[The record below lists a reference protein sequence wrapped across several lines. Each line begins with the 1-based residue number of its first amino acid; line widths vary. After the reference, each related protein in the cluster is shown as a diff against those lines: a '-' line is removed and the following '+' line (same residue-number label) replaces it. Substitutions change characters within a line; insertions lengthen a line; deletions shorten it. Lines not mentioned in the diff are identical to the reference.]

1 MRFLARSTG
10 NTRGGLAPARLNANH
25 TRLIVHDRQ
34 GPFQP
39 TIRYH
44 EQFPVL
50 EGISNQGSWMEAPP
64 GLNPDESVV
73 KSTSLYRLN
82 RLVRRPLTQPRWH
95 TPPLQLTT
103 LNKSLYRLISPYK
116 ETRCNTNPIPILAQ
130 PFAIALGTLEGGR
143 WGSVE
148 QVSTA

>member
-1 MRFLARSTG
+1 
-10 NTRGGLAPARLNANH
+10 
-25 TRLIVHDRQ
+25 
-34 GPFQP
+34 
-39 TIRYH
+39 
-44 EQFPVL
+44 
-50 EGISNQGSWMEAPP
+50 MEAPS

-82 RLVRRPLTQPRWH
+82 RLVRRPLTRPRRH
-95 TPPLQLTT
+95 IPPLQLTT

-116 ETRCNTNPIPILAQ
+116 ETRCNTNRIPILAQ
-130 PFAIALGTLEGGR
+130 PFAIALDTLEGGR